1 MDELLPDPA
10 HSAQSRLAEA
20 MRYSALAPGKRLRP
34 FLTLQTAALFGVS
47 ENSSLRVA
55 SAIECVHTYSLIHD
69 DLPSMD
75 DDDIRRGQPS
85 SHVKFDEATAI
96 LAGDALLSY
105 AFEILAD
112 DSTHPSHAVRCELI
126 KAVAKSAGP
135 SGMVAGQMMD
145 MEAEKNHQTM
155 DINEI
160 IRLQNLKTGEL
171 FAVSCEAGAILGK
184 ASDQLRKALRAYA
197 RDIGL
202 AFQITD
208 DILDDDAENNDARLD
223 KSFGKATFVSAMG
236 LKKAKEHAQILAD
249 QAICHLKP
257 FGSSAD
263 LLCQLAQF
271 IVNRKV

>member
-1 MDELLPDPA
+1 
-10 HSAQSRLAEA
+10 